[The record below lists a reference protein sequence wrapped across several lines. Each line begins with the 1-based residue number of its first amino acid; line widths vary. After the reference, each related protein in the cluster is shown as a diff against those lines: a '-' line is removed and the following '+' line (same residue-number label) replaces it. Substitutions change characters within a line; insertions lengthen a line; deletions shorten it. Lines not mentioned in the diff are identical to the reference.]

1 MSECKTNAKIERI
14 KDLFEDYECV
24 ILFKNFDYT
33 DALVG
38 VTMEGRAIYDYDKMV
53 KWLMEKEGFT
63 DELEAI
69 EWIDYN
75 TIRAL
80 PYAGDKAPLIM
91 YSLEEQD

>member
-1 MSECKTNAKIERI
+1 MCECKTNAKIERI